1 MLHQNLR
8 QKLYILIAY
17 NALANVLLYFLKPVY
32 LWSLVVVVLTPSLL
46 TTFWLKRNRKKIFY
60 FSLLSTVLFAPP
72 AELMAR
78 LANAWDVQ
86 SIFPRLLGY
95 IPLENL
101 LFAFLNFYWVLAF
114 YELFVATPS
123 VRRMGKKFFRL
134 FFIYASLNLIVYPLY
149 FINPA
154 YITTPYYLLA
164 VPMLVIPFAV
174 FVKVNP
180 LGYDKL
186 VLPTIFFAY
195 VFFTFEV
202 VALQIGNWW
211 WPSNYLLPIDL
222 FGKTFPL
229 DDVIIWYFLSTPTLI
244 LGYEYFFSDREQG

>member
-1 MLHQNLR
+1 MLTRNLR
-8 QKLYILIAY
+8 QKLYILIGY
-17 NALANVLLYFLKPVY
+17 NALANLLIYLLKPIY
-32 LWSLVVVVLTPSLL
+32 LWSLVIVVLIPSLL
-46 TTFWLKRNRKKIFY
+46 TTYWLKRNRQKILY
-60 FSLLSTVLFAPP
+60 FSLLSTALFAPP

-101 LFAFLNFYWVLAF
+101 LFAFLNFYWVLIF
-114 YELFVATPS
+114 YELFVAVPS
-123 VRRMGKKFFRL
+123 TKRLGKRFFWL
-134 FFIYASLNLIVYPLY
+134 FLLYASLNLIIYPLY

-154 YITTPYYLLA
+154 FIAAPYHLLA
-164 VPMLVIPFAV
+164 VPMLLIPFGFFIRA
-174 FVKVNP
+174 NP
-180 LGYDKL
+180 LGFDKMA
-186 VLPTIFFAY
+186 LPTIFFAY
-195 VFFTFEV
+195 VFFTFEI

-211 WPSNYLLPIDL
+211 WPSNYLFPLNL

-244 LGYEYFFSDREQG
+244 LGYEYFLDREQA